1 MTMGGLFSTKPPKPA
16 DPVRMPD
23 EEDPVVL
30 EARRRAAAAATSR
43 SGRTSTVLSRRG
55 AAAQQPANAGT
66 SAYQASFLGNAR

>member
-1 MTMGGLFSTKPPKPA
+1 MGGLFSTKPPKPA

-55 AAAQQPANAGT
+55 GSTAQQPANAGT